1 MKKADKDKLSCRTEI
16 RTTMALNHKIEENAE
31 KMGMGKAQYIIRCI
45 ENQPAIP
52 VFVWESDDLTN
63 IMDSLIQVS
72 ESIRRLTTGITM
84 VGSATTKDITKLNTQ
99 VQELS
104 SLYSDLLFQY
114 EKQREST
121 TKTARRMVREWK
133 KSERDNS

>member
-1 MKKADKDKLSCRTEI
+1 MKKADKDKLSCRIEI
-16 RTTMALNHKIEENAE
+16 RTTLALNHKIEENAE

-104 SLYSDLLFQY
+104 SLYSDLLLQY

-121 TKTARRMVREWK
+121 TKTARRLVREWK